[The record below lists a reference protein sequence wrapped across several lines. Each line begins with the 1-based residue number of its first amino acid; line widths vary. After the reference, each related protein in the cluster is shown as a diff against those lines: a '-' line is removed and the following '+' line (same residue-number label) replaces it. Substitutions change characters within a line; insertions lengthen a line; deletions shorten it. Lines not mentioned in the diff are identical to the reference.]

1 MDLIILI
8 KCYHYMHE
16 CPQREIEENAMK
28 TAVVTDTA
36 SYLTPEQIKKY
47 NITVLP
53 ITVILGDKQ
62 YKETEELTD
71 DKFYDYLAN
80 EPELPT
86 TAQVSMGQ
94 IQEAYDRLVSEGYD
108 TIISIHLSLGIT
120 SFMDN
125 LRMFVKEYDKAKVYP
140 FDSMAASAAEADLVM
155 LAGDLAQKNVDPE
168 EIVKQLSDLR
178 DSTDIYFAVNDLKHL
193 SRTGRLSNHSAII
206 GSLLD
211 VKPLLTFKDGKIYAI
226 GKERTM
232 RRAYRMIQTEIQKYA
247 DAHPDWKLHITVVD
261 SNNRELL
268 DKWVTDFQENFPEAR
283 VSKSHLG
290 PAISVHTGEKTM
302 GVVWDKDFLDEN

>member
-1 MDLIILI
+1 
-8 KCYHYMHE
+8 MHGSVQWE
-16 CPQREIEENAMK
+16 KEEKLMK

-71 DKFYDYLAN
+71 EKFYDYLRN
-80 EPELPT
+80 EKELPT

-94 IQEAYDRLVSEGYD
+94 IQEAYDRLVDQGYD
-108 TIISIHLSLGIT
+108 NIISIHLSLGIT

-155 LAGDLAQKNVDPE
+155 LAGSMAQKGIDPE
-168 EIVKQLSDLR
+168 KILIKLDDLR
-178 DSTDIYFAVNDLKHL
+178 ASTDIYFAVNDLKHL
-193 SRTGRLSNHSAII
+193 SRTGRLSNRSAII

-211 VKPLLTFKDGKIYAI
+211 VKPLLTFKDGKIFAI
-226 GKERTM
+226 AKERTM
-232 RRAYRMIQTEIQKYA
+232 HRAYRMISLEIQKYA
-247 DAHPDWKLHITVVD
+247 EKHPDWKLHITVVD
-261 SNNRELL
+261 SNNREMLE
-268 DKWVTDFQENFPEAR
+268 KWSSEFAETFPQAR
-283 VSKSHLG
+283 VSTSHLG

-302 GVVWDKDFLDEN
+302 GVVWDKDMLDEN

>member
-1 MDLIILI
+1 
-8 KCYHYMHE
+8 
-16 CPQREIEENAMK
+16 MK

-36 SYLTPEQIKKY
+36 SYLTPEQIEKY

-71 DKFYDYLAN
+71 QKFYDYLRN

-94 IQEAYDRLVSEGYD
+94 IQQAYDRLVDEGYD

-125 LRMFVKEYDKAKVYP
+125 LRMFVRDYDKAKVYP

-155 LAGDLAQKNVDPE
+155 LAGTLAQKGVNPE
-168 EIVKQLSDLR
+168 KIVSELKDLR
-178 DSTDIYFAVNDLKHL
+178 DSTHILFAVNDLKHL

-211 VKPLLTFKDGKIYAI
+211 VKPLLTFKDGK
-226 GKERTM
+226 
-232 RRAYRMIQTEIQKYA
+232 
-247 DAHPDWKLHITVVD
+247 
-261 SNNRELL
+261 
-268 DKWVTDFQENFPEAR
+268 NFCYC
-283 VSKSHLG
+283 
-290 PAISVHTGEKTM
+290 
-302 GVVWDKDFLDEN
+302 

>member
-1 MDLIILI
+1 MIIS
-8 KCYHYMHE
+8 M
-16 CPQREIEENAMK
+16 RVRNDTTEEKLMK

-71 DKFYDYLAN
+71 QKFYDYLRN

-94 IQEAYDRLVSEGYD
+94 IQQAYDRLVDEGYD

-125 LRMFVKEYDKAKVYP
+125 LRMFVKDYDKAKVYP

-155 LAGDLAQKNVDPE
+155 LAGTLAQKGIDPE
-168 EIVKQLSDLR
+168 KIISELKDLR
-178 DSTDIYFAVNDLKHL
+178 DSTHILFAVNDLKHL

-211 VKPLLTFKDGKIYAI
+211 VKPLLTFKDGKIFAI
-226 GKERTM
+226 AKERTM
-232 RRAYRMIQTEIQKYA
+232 HRAFKMISTEIQKYVEQ
-247 DAHPDWKLHITVVD
+247 HPDWKLHITIVD
-261 SNNRELL
+261 SNNREMLT
-268 DKWVTDFQENFPEAR
+268 KWTEDFEQTFPMAR
-283 VSKSHLG
+283 ISQSHLG

-302 GVVWDKDFLDEN
+302 GVVWDKDFENEN

>member
-1 MDLIILI
+1 M
-8 KCYHYMHE
+8 E
-16 CPQREIEENAMK
+16 CTLWEKEKLMK

-36 SYLTPEQIKKY
+36 SYLTPAQIKKY

-53 ITVILGDKQ
+53 ITVILGNNQ

-71 DKFYDYLAN
+71 EKFYDYLRN

-94 IQEAYDRLVSEGYD
+94 IQEAYDRLVEEGYD

-125 LRMFVKEYDKAKVYP
+125 LRMFVKSYDKAKVYP

-155 LAGDLAQKNVDPE
+155 LAGSLAQKNVAPE
-168 EIVKQLSDLR
+168 TIMTKLEELR

-193 SRTGRLSNHSAII
+193 SRTGRLSNRSAII

-211 VKPLLTFKDGKIYAI
+211 VKPLLTFKDGKIFAI

-232 RRAYRMIQTEIQKYA
+232 HRAFRVISLEIQKYA
-247 DAHPDWKLHITVVD
+247 EEHPDWKLHITVVD
-261 SNNRELL
+261 SNNREMLT
-268 DKWVTDFQENFPEAR
+268 KWSTDFQDNFPEAR
-283 VSKSHLG
+283 VSTSHLG

-302 GVVWDKDFLDEN
+302 GVVWDKDFEDED

>member
-1 MDLIILI
+1 M
-8 KCYHYMHE
+8 KK
-16 CPQREIEENAMK
+16 RKNMK

-36 SYLTPEQIKKY
+36 SYLTPEQIKQY

-53 ITVILGDKQ
+53 ITVILGNEQ

-71 DKFYDYLAN
+71 QEFYDYLRN

-125 LRMFVKEYDKAKVYP
+125 LRMFVKDYDKAKVYP

-155 LAGDLAQKNVDPE
+155 LAGSMAQKGEDPE
-168 EIVKQLSDLR
+168 KIVAKMKELR

-193 SRTGRLSNHSAII
+193 SRTGRLSNRSAII

-211 VKPLLTFKDGKIYAI
+211 VKPLLTFKDGKIFAI

-232 RRAYRMIQTEIQKYA
+232 HRAFRVIALEIQKYT
-247 DAHPDWKLHITVVD
+247 DEHPDWKLHITVVD
-261 SNNRELL
+261 SNNREMLE
-268 DKWVTDFQENFPEAR
+268 KWSNDFQTNFPDAK
-283 VSKSHLG
+283 VSTSHLG

-302 GVVWDKDFLDEN
+302 GVVWDRDLLDEN

>member
-1 MDLIILI
+1 
-8 KCYHYMHE
+8 
-16 CPQREIEENAMK
+16 MK

-94 IQEAYDRLVSEGYD
+94 IQEAYDRLVAEGYD
-108 TIISIHLSLGIT
+108 TIISVHLSLGIT

-178 DSTDIYFAVNDLKHL
+178 DSTNIYFAVNDLKHL
-193 SRTGRLSNHSAII
+193 SRTGRLSNRSAII

-232 RRAYRMIQTEIQKYA
+232 RRAYRTIQTEIQKYT

-268 DKWVTDFQENFPEAR
+268 DKWVTDFQDNFPAAR
-283 VSKSHLG
+283 VSQSHLG

>member
-1 MDLIILI
+1 MQVCTQWE
-8 KCYHYMHE
+8 K
-16 CPQREIEENAMK
+16 EENLMK

-36 SYLTPEQIKKY
+36 SYLTPEQIQKY

-71 DKFYDYLAN
+71 EKFYGYMRN

-86 TAQVSMGQ
+86 TSQVSLGQ
-94 IQEAYDRLVSEGYD
+94 IQEAYDRLVDEGYD
-108 TIISIHLSLGIT
+108 SIISIHLSLGIT

-125 LRMFVKEYDKAKVYP
+125 LQMFVKTYDKARIYP
-140 FDSMAASAAEADLVM
+140 FDSMAASAAEADLCM
-155 LAGDLAQKNVDPE
+155 LAGSMAQKNIDPE
-168 EIVKQLSDLR
+168 LIVNKMTELR

-193 SRTGRLSNHSAII
+193 SRTGRLSNRSAII

-211 VKPLLTFKDGKIYAI
+211 VKPLLTFKDGKIFAI

-232 RRAYRMIQTEIQKYA
+232 HRAFRMISLEIQKYIEQ
-247 DAHPDWKLHITVVD
+247 HPDWNLHITVVD
-261 SNNRELL
+261 SNNREML
-268 DKWVTDFQENFPEAR
+268 DKWVLDFQEAFPKAR

-302 GVVWDKDFLDEN
+302 GVVWDKDFEDEN

>member
-1 MDLIILI
+1 
-8 KCYHYMHE
+8 
-16 CPQREIEENAMK
+16 MK

-53 ITVILGDKQ
+53 ITVILGNKQ

-71 DKFYDYLAN
+71 QEFFDYLRN
-80 EPELPT
+80 EKELPT
-86 TAQVSMGQ
+86 TSQVSMGQ
-94 IQEAYDRLVSEGYD
+94 IQEAYDRLVDEGYD

-125 LRMFVKEYDKAKVYP
+125 LRMFVKSYDRAKVYP
-140 FDSMAASAAEADLVM
+140 FDSMAASGAEADLVM
-155 LAGDLAQKNVDPE
+155 MAGLLAQQGVEPT
-168 EIVKQLSDLR
+168 EIIKRLENLR
-178 DSTDIYFAVNDLKHL
+178 DSTHILFAVDDLKHL

-206 GSLLD
+206 GSLLN

-226 GKERTM
+226 AKERTM
-232 RRAYRMIQTEIQKYA
+232 HRAYKMIATEIKKYTEE
-247 DAHPDWKLHITVVD
+247 HPDWNLHITIVD
-261 SNNRELL
+261 SNNREML
-268 DKWVTDFQENFPEAR
+268 DKWSNDFQNDFPKAR
-283 VSKSHLG
+283 ISKSHLG

-302 GVVWDKDFLDEN
+302 GVVWDKDFENEN

>member
-1 MDLIILI
+1 MQVCTQWE
-8 KCYHYMHE
+8 K
-16 CPQREIEENAMK
+16 EENLMK

-36 SYLTPEQIKKY
+36 SYLTPEQIQKY

-71 DKFYDYLAN
+71 EKFYGYMRN

-86 TAQVSMGQ
+86 TSQVSLGQ
-94 IQEAYDRLVSEGYD
+94 IQEAYDRLVDEGYD
-108 TIISIHLSLGIT
+108 SIISIHLSLGIT

-125 LRMFVKEYDKAKVYP
+125 LRMFVKTYDKARIYP
-140 FDSMAASAAEADLVM
+140 FDSMAASAAEADLCM
-155 LAGDLAQKNVDPE
+155 LAGSMAQKNIDPE
-168 EIVKQLSDLR
+168 LIVNKMTELR

-193 SRTGRLSNHSAII
+193 SRTGRLSNRSAII

-211 VKPLLTFKDGKIYAI
+211 VKPLLTFKDGKIFAI

-232 RRAYRMIQTEIQKYA
+232 HRAFRMISLEIQKYIEQ
-247 DAHPDWKLHITVVD
+247 HPDWNLHITVVD
-261 SNNRELL
+261 SNNREML
-268 DKWVTDFQENFPEAR
+268 DKWVLDFQEAFPKAR

-302 GVVWDKDFLDEN
+302 GVVWDKDFEDEN

>member
-1 MDLIILI
+1 
-8 KCYHYMHE
+8 MHE

-94 IQEAYDRLVSEGYD
+94 IQEAYDSLVSEGYD
-108 TIISIHLSLGIT
+108 TIISVHLSLGIT

-155 LAGDLAQKNVDPE
+155 LAGELAQKNVDPE

-178 DSTDIYFAVNDLKHL
+178 DSTNIYFAVNDLKHL
-193 SRTGRLSNHSAII
+193 SRTGRLSNRSAII

-232 RRAYRMIQTEIQKYA
+232 RRAYRTIQTEIQKYT

-268 DKWVTDFQENFPEAR
+268 DKWVTDFQENFPAAR
-283 VSKSHLG
+283 VSQSHLG

>member
-1 MDLIILI
+1 
-8 KCYHYMHE
+8 
-16 CPQREIEENAMK
+16 MK

-108 TIISIHLSLGIT
+108 TIISVHLSLGIT

-178 DSTDIYFAVNDLKHL
+178 DSTNIYFAVNDLKHL
-193 SRTGRLSNHSAII
+193 SRTGRLSNRSAII

-232 RRAYRMIQTEIQKYA
+232 RRAYRTIQTEIQKYT

-268 DKWVTDFQENFPEAR
+268 DKWVTDFQDNFPAAR
-283 VSKSHLG
+283 VSQSHLG

-302 GVVWDKDFLDEN
+302 GVVWDKDF

>member
-1 MDLIILI
+1 
-8 KCYHYMHE
+8 
-16 CPQREIEENAMK
+16 MK

-47 NITVLP
+47 NVTVLP

-71 DKFYDYLAN
+71 DKFYDYLRN

-94 IQEAYDRLVSEGYD
+94 IQEAYDRLVDEGYD

-125 LRMFVKEYDKAKVYP
+125 LRMFVKDYDKAKVYP

-155 LAGDLAQKNVDPE
+155 LAGKMALDGADPE
-168 EIVKQLSDLR
+168 LIMTKLADLR

-193 SRTGRLSNHSAII
+193 SRTGRLSNRSAII

-211 VKPLLTFKDGKIYAI
+211 VKPLLTFKDGKIFAI

-232 RRAYRMIQTEIQKYA
+232 HRAFRVIALEIQKYA
-247 DAHPDWKLHITVVD
+247 EQHPDYKIHITVVD
-261 SNNRELL
+261 SNNREML
-268 DKWVTDFQENFPEAR
+268 DKWANDFTEAIPDAR
-283 VSKSHLG
+283 ISTSHLG

-302 GVVWDKDFLDEN
+302 GVVWDKDFEDEN

>member
-1 MDLIILI
+1 
-8 KCYHYMHE
+8 MHGYT
-16 CPQREIEENAMK
+16 QWENEDNLMK

-36 SYLTPEQIKKY
+36 SYLTPEQIEKY

-71 DKFYDYLAN
+71 DKFYDYLRN

-94 IQEAYDRLVSEGYD
+94 IQEAYDRLVAEGYD
-108 TIISIHLSLGIT
+108 NIISIHLSLGIT

-125 LRMFVKEYDKAKVYP
+125 LRMFVKEYDKAKIYP

-155 LAGDLAQKNVDPE
+155 LAGTLAQQNVDPE
-168 EIVKQLSDLR
+168 VIVSKLEDLR
-178 DSTDIYFAVNDLKHL
+178 ASTDIYFAVDDLKHL
-193 SRTGRLSNHSAII
+193 SRTGRLSNRSAII
-206 GSLLD
+206 GNLLN

-226 GKERTM
+226 DKERTM
-232 RRAYRMIQTEIQKYA
+232 HRAFRMISLEIQKYA
-247 DAHPDWKLHITVVD
+247 DEHPDWNLHITVVD
-261 SNNRELL
+261 SNNREMLT
-268 DKWVTDFQENFPEAR
+268 KWADDFAEVFPEAR
-283 VSKSHLG
+283 VSQSHLG

-302 GVVWDKDFLDEN
+302 GVVWDKDFENEN

>member
-1 MDLIILI
+1 
-8 KCYHYMHE
+8 
-16 CPQREIEENAMK
+16 MK

-94 IQEAYDRLVSEGYD
+94 IQEAYDSLVSEGYD
-108 TIISIHLSLGIT
+108 TIISVHLSLGIT

-155 LAGDLAQKNVDPE
+155 LAGELAQKNVDPE

-178 DSTDIYFAVNDLKHL
+178 DSTNIYFAVNDLKHL
-193 SRTGRLSNHSAII
+193 SRTGRLSNRSAII

-232 RRAYRMIQTEIQKYA
+232 RRAYRTIQTEIQKYT

-268 DKWVTDFQENFPEAR
+268 DKWVTDFQENFPAAR
-283 VSKSHLG
+283 VSQSHLG

>member
-1 MDLIILI
+1 MIIS
-8 KCYHYMHE
+8 M
-16 CPQREIEENAMK
+16 RVRNDTTEEKLMK

-71 DKFYDYLAN
+71 QKFYDYLRN

-94 IQEAYDRLVSEGYD
+94 IQQAYDRLVDEGYD

-125 LRMFVKEYDKAKVYP
+125 LRMFVKDYDKAKVYP

-155 LAGDLAQKNVDPE
+155 LAGTLAQKGIDPE
-168 EIVKQLSDLR
+168 KIISELKDLR
-178 DSTDIYFAVNDLKHL
+178 DSTHILFAVNDLKHL

-211 VKPLLTFKDGKIYAI
+211 VKPLLTFKDGKIFAI
-226 GKERTM
+226 AKERTM
-232 RRAYRMIQTEIQKYA
+232 HRAFKMISTEIQKYVEQ
-247 DAHPDWKLHITVVD
+247 HPDWKLHITIVN
-261 SNNRELL
+261 SNNREMLT
-268 DKWVTDFQENFPEAR
+268 KWTEDFEQTFPMAR
-283 VSKSHLG
+283 ISQSHLG

-302 GVVWDKDFLDEN
+302 GVVWDKDFENEN

>member
-1 MDLIILI
+1 
-8 KCYHYMHE
+8 
-16 CPQREIEENAMK
+16 MK

-94 IQEAYDRLVSEGYD
+94 IQEAYDRLVAEGYD

-155 LAGDLAQKNVDPE
+155 LAGSLSQKDVDPE
-168 EIVKQLSDLR
+168 TIVKKLEELR

-211 VKPLLTFKDGKIYAI
+211 VKPLLTFKDGKIFAI

-232 RRAYRMIQTEIQKYA
+232 RRAYRMIQQEIQKYA

-261 SNNRELL
+261 SNNRELE
-268 DKWVTDFQENFPEAR
+268 DKWIADFQSNFPQAR

-302 GVVWDKDFLDEN
+302 GVVWDKDMLDEN

>member
-1 MDLIILI
+1 
-8 KCYHYMHE
+8 
-16 CPQREIEENAMK
+16 MK

-71 DKFYDYLAN
+71 QDFFDYLRN
-80 EPELPT
+80 KPELPT

-94 IQEAYDRLVSEGYD
+94 IQEAYDHLVDEGYD
-108 TIISIHLSLGIT
+108 TIISVHLSLGIT

-125 LRMFVKEYDKAKVYP
+125 LRMFVKSYDKAKVYP
-140 FDSMAASAAEADLVM
+140 FDSMAASAAEGDLVM
-155 LAGDLAQKNVDPE
+155 LAGLLAQKGTDPE
-168 EIVKQLSDLR
+168 EIMNQLTDLR
-178 DSTDIYFAVNDLKHL
+178 DSTDVYFAVNDLKHL
-193 SRTGRLSNHSAII
+193 SRTGRLSNRSAII

-211 VKPLLTFKDGKIYAI
+211 VKPLLTFKDGKIFAI

-232 RRAYRMIQTEIQKYA
+232 NRAFKTISLEIQKYMQE
-247 DAHPDWKLHITVVD
+247 HPDWKVHITVID
-261 SNNRELL
+261 SNNRETQK
-268 DKWVTDFQENFPEAR
+268 KWALNFGNNFPQAR
-283 VSKSHLG
+283 ISTSHLG

-302 GVVWDKDFLDEN
+302 GVVWDKDFENED

>member
-1 MDLIILI
+1 
-8 KCYHYMHE
+8 MHE
-16 CPQREIEENAMK
+16 CPQRETEENAMK

-94 IQEAYDRLVSEGYD
+94 IQEAYDRLVAEGYD
-108 TIISIHLSLGIT
+108 TIISVHLSLGIT

-155 LAGDLAQKNVDPE
+155 MAGDLAQKNVDPE

-178 DSTDIYFAVNDLKHL
+178 DSTNIYFAVNDLKHL
-193 SRTGRLSNHSAII
+193 SRTGRLSNRSAII

-232 RRAYRMIQTEIQKYA
+232 RRAYRTIQTEIQKYT

-268 DKWVTDFQENFPEAR
+268 DKWVTDFQDNFPAAR
-283 VSKSHLG
+283 VSQSHLG

-302 GVVWDKDFLDEN
+302 GVVWDKDF

>member
-1 MDLIILI
+1 
-8 KCYHYMHE
+8 MHGYT
-16 CPQREIEENAMK
+16 QWENEDNLMK

-36 SYLTPEQIKKY
+36 SYLTPEQIEKY
-47 NITVLP
+47 NVTVLP

-71 DKFYDYLAN
+71 DKFYDYLRN
-80 EPELPT
+80 ESDLPT
-86 TAQVSMGQ
+86 TSQVSLGQ
-94 IQEAYDRLVSEGYD
+94 IQEAYDRLVDEGYD

-125 LRMFVKEYDKAKVYP
+125 LRMFVKTYDRAKVYP
-140 FDSMAASAAEADLVM
+140 FDSMAASAAEADLVT
-155 LAGDLAQKNVDPE
+155 LAGSLAQKNVDPE
-168 EIVKQLSDLR
+168 KIVAKLETLR

-193 SRTGRLSNHSAII
+193 SRTGRLSNRTAII

-211 VKPLLTFKDGKIYAI
+211 VKPLLTFKDGKIFAI

-232 RRAYRMIQTEIQKYA
+232 HRAFRMISLEIQKYA
-247 DAHPDWKLHITVVD
+247 DEHPDWKLHITIVD
-261 SNNRELL
+261 SNNREMLE
-268 DKWVTDFQENFPEAR
+268 KWATDFAENFPNAR

-302 GVVWDKDFLDEN
+302 GVVWDRDLINED

>member
-1 MDLIILI
+1 
-8 KCYHYMHE
+8 
-16 CPQREIEENAMK
+16 MK

-47 NITVLP
+47 NVTVLP
-53 ITVILGDKQ
+53 ITVILGKNQ

-71 DKFYDYLAN
+71 DKFYDYLRN

-94 IQEAYDRLVSEGYD
+94 IQEAYDRLVAEGYD

-125 LRMFVKEYDKAKVYP
+125 LRMFVQSYDKAKVYP

-155 LAGDLAQKNVDPE
+155 LAGKLAQENVAPDA
-168 EIVKQLSDLR
+168 IVEKLKDLR

-193 SRTGRLSNHSAII
+193 SRTGRLSNRSAII

-211 VKPLLTFKDGKIYAI
+211 VKPLLTFKDGKIFAI
-226 GKERTM
+226 AKERTM
-232 RRAYRMIQTEIQKYA
+232 HRAFRMISLKIQKYSE
-247 DAHPDWKLHITVVD
+247 AHPDWKIHITVVD
-261 SNNRELL
+261 SNNREMLE
-268 DKWVTDFQENFPEAR
+268 KWATNFQENFPDAR

-302 GVVWDKDFLDEN
+302 GVVWDKDFENAD

>member
-1 MDLIILI
+1 
-8 KCYHYMHE
+8 
-16 CPQREIEENAMK
+16 MK

-94 IQEAYDRLVSEGYD
+94 IQEAYDRLVAEGYD
-108 TIISIHLSLGIT
+108 TIISVHLSLGIT

-155 LAGDLAQKNVDPE
+155 MAGDLAQKNVDPE

-178 DSTDIYFAVNDLKHL
+178 DSTNIYFAVNDLKHL
-193 SRTGRLSNHSAII
+193 SRTGRLSNRSAII

-232 RRAYRMIQTEIQKYA
+232 RRAYRTIQTEIQKYT

-268 DKWVTDFQENFPEAR
+268 DKWVTDFQENFPAAR
-283 VSKSHLG
+283 VSQSHLG

>member
-1 MDLIILI
+1 
-8 KCYHYMHE
+8 MHE
-16 CPQREIEENAMK
+16 YNVTGKRGKLMK

-36 SYLTPEQIKKY
+36 SYLTPEQIKQY

-71 DKFYDYLAN
+71 QKFYDYLRN

-94 IQEAYDRLVSEGYD
+94 IQEAYDHLIDEGYD

-125 LRMFVKEYDKAKVYP
+125 LRMFVKSYDKAKVYP
-140 FDSMAASAAEADLVM
+140 FDSMAASAAEADLCM
-155 LAGDLAQKNVDPE
+155 LAASMVQQGIEPEKIIDEMKN
-168 EIVKQLSDLR
+168 LR

-193 SRTGRLSNHSAII
+193 SRTGRLSNRSAII

-211 VKPLLTFKDGKIYAI
+211 VKPLLTFEDGKIFAI
-226 GKERTM
+226 AKERTM
-232 RRAYRMIQTEIQKYA
+232 HRAYKMISSKIQKYLEE
-247 DAHPDWKLHITVVD
+247 HPDWSVHVTVVD
-261 SNNRELL
+261 SNNREMLQ
-268 DKWVTDFQENFPEAR
+268 KWSTSFQTDFPSVR
-283 VSKSHLG
+283 VSTSHLG

-302 GVVWDKDFLDEN
+302 GVVWDKDFKNDN

>member
-1 MDLIILI
+1 
-8 KCYHYMHE
+8 
-16 CPQREIEENAMK
+16 MK

-36 SYLTPEQIKKY
+36 SYLTPEQIEKY

-71 DKFYDYLAN
+71 QKFYDYLRN

-94 IQEAYDRLVSEGYD
+94 IQQAYDRLVDEGYD

-125 LRMFVKEYDKAKVYP
+125 LRMFVRDYDKAKVYP

-155 LAGDLAQKNVDPE
+155 LAGTLAQKGVNPE
-168 EIVKQLSDLR
+168 KIVSELKDLR
-178 DSTDIYFAVNDLKHL
+178 DSTHILFAVNDLKHL

-211 VKPLLTFKDGKIYAI
+211 VKPLLTFKDGKIFAI
-226 GKERTM
+226 AKERTM
-232 RRAYRMIQTEIQKYA
+232 HRAFKMISTEIQKYVEQ
-247 DAHPDWKLHITVVD
+247 HPDWKLHITIVD
-261 SNNRELL
+261 SNNREMLT
-268 DKWVTDFQENFPEAR
+268 KWTEDFKQAFPMAR
-283 VSKSHLG
+283 ISQSHLG

-302 GVVWDKDFLDEN
+302 GVVWDKDFEYEN

>member
-1 MDLIILI
+1 
-8 KCYHYMHE
+8 
-16 CPQREIEENAMK
+16 MK

-62 YKETEELTD
+62 YKETEKLTD
-71 DKFYDYLAN
+71 QKFYDYLRN

-94 IQEAYDRLVSEGYD
+94 IQQAYDRLVDEGYD

-125 LRMFVKEYDKAKVYP
+125 LRMFVKDYDKAKVYP

-155 LAGDLAQKNVDPE
+155 LAGTLAQKGIDPE
-168 EIVKQLSDLR
+168 KIISELKDLR
-178 DSTDIYFAVNDLKHL
+178 DSTHILFAVNDLKHL

-211 VKPLLTFKDGKIYAI
+211 VKPLLTFKDGKIFAI
-226 GKERTM
+226 AKERTM
-232 RRAYRMIQTEIQKYA
+232 HRAFKMISTEIQKYVEQ
-247 DAHPDWKLHITVVD
+247 HPDWKLHITIVD
-261 SNNRELL
+261 SNNREMLT
-268 DKWVTDFQENFPEAR
+268 KWTEDFEQTFPMAR
-283 VSKSHLG
+283 ISQSHLG

-302 GVVWDKDFLDEN
+302 GVVWDKDFENEN

>member
-1 MDLIILI
+1 
-8 KCYHYMHE
+8 
-16 CPQREIEENAMK
+16 MK

-36 SYLTPEQIKKY
+36 SYLTPEQIEKY
-47 NITVLP
+47 NVTVLP

-71 DKFYDYLAN
+71 DKFYDYLRN

-86 TAQVSMGQ
+86 TSQVSLGQ
-94 IQEAYDRLVSEGYD
+94 IQEAYDRLVDEGYD

-125 LRMFVKEYDKAKVYP
+125 LRMFVKTYDRAKIYP

-155 LAGDLAQKNVDPE
+155 LAGSLAQQNVDPE
-168 EIVKQLSDLR
+168 KIISKLEDLR

-193 SRTGRLSNHSAII
+193 SRTGRLSNRSAII

-211 VKPLLTFKDGKIYAI
+211 VKPLLTFKDGKIFAI

-232 RRAYRMIQTEIQKYA
+232 HRAFRMISLEIQKYA
-247 DAHPDWKLHITVVD
+247 EEHPDWNIHITVVD
-261 SNNRELL
+261 SNNREMLE
-268 DKWVTDFQENFPEAR
+268 KWATAFAGNFPEAR

-302 GVVWDKDFLDEN
+302 GVVWDKDFENED

>member
-1 MDLIILI
+1 MQVCI
-8 KCYHYMHE
+8 H
-16 CPQREIEENAMK
+16 REKRGRLMK

-71 DKFYDYLAN
+71 DKFYDYLRN

-86 TAQVSMGQ
+86 TSQVSLGQ
-94 IQEAYDRLVSEGYD
+94 IQEAYDRLVDEGYD

-125 LRMFVKEYDKAKVYP
+125 LRMFVKTYDRATIYP
-140 FDSMAASAAEADLVM
+140 FDSMAASAAEADLCM
-155 LAGDLAQKNVDPE
+155 LAGSMAQKDIDPE
-168 EIVKQLSDLR
+168 VIVSKLTELR
-178 DSTDIYFAVNDLKHL
+178 ESTDIYFAVNDLKHL
-193 SRTGRLSNHSAII
+193 SRTGRLSNRSAII

-211 VKPLLTFKDGKIYAI
+211 VKPLLTFKDGKIFAI

-232 RRAYRMIQTEIQKYA
+232 HRAFRMISLEIQKYVEE
-247 DAHPDWKLHITVVD
+247 HPDYKLHITIVD
-261 SNNRELL
+261 SNNREMLA
-268 DKWVTDFQENFPEAR
+268 KWVNDFTEVFPDAR
-283 VSKSHLG
+283 ISQSHLG

-302 GVVWDKDFLDEN
+302 GVVWDKDLLNEN

>member
-1 MDLIILI
+1 
-8 KCYHYMHE
+8 
-16 CPQREIEENAMK
+16 MK

-36 SYLTPEQIKKY
+36 SYLTPEQIEKY

-71 DKFYDYLAN
+71 DKFYDYLRN

-94 IQEAYDRLVSEGYD
+94 IQEAYDRLVAEGYD
-108 TIISIHLSLGIT
+108 NIISIHLSLGIT

-125 LRMFVKEYDKAKVYP
+125 LRMFVKEYDKAKIYP

-155 LAGDLAQKNVDPE
+155 LAGTLAQQNVDPE
-168 EIVKQLSDLR
+168 VIVSKLEDLR
-178 DSTDIYFAVNDLKHL
+178 ASTDIYFAVDDLKHL
-193 SRTGRLSNHSAII
+193 SRTGRLSNRSAII
-206 GSLLD
+206 GNLLN

-226 GKERTM
+226 DKERTM
-232 RRAYRMIQTEIQKYA
+232 HRAFRMISLEIQKYA
-247 DAHPDWKLHITVVD
+247 DEHPDWNLHITVVD
-261 SNNRELL
+261 SNNREMLT
-268 DKWVTDFQENFPEAR
+268 KWADDFAEVFPEAR
-283 VSKSHLG
+283 VSQSHLG

-302 GVVWDKDFLDEN
+302 GVVWDKDFENEN

>member
-1 MDLIILI
+1 
-8 KCYHYMHE
+8 
-16 CPQREIEENAMK
+16 MK

-71 DKFYDYLAN
+71 QKFYDYLRN

-94 IQEAYDRLVSEGYD
+94 IQQAYDRLVDEGYD

-125 LRMFVKEYDKAKVYP
+125 LRMFVKDYDKAKVYP

-155 LAGDLAQKNVDPE
+155 LAGTLAQKGIDPE
-168 EIVKQLSDLR
+168 KIISELKDLR
-178 DSTDIYFAVNDLKHL
+178 DSTHILFAVNDLKHL

-211 VKPLLTFKDGKIYAI
+211 VKPLLTFKDGKIFAI
-226 GKERTM
+226 AKERTM
-232 RRAYRMIQTEIQKYA
+232 HRAFKMISTEIQKYVEQ
-247 DAHPDWKLHITVVD
+247 HPDWKLHITIVD
-261 SNNRELL
+261 SNNREMLT
-268 DKWVTDFQENFPEAR
+268 KWTEDFEQTFPMAR
-283 VSKSHLG
+283 ISQSHLG

-302 GVVWDKDFLDEN
+302 GVVWDKDFENEN

>member
-1 MDLIILI
+1 
-8 KCYHYMHE
+8 
-16 CPQREIEENAMK
+16 MK

-36 SYLTPEQIKKY
+36 SYLTPAQIKKY

-53 ITVILGDKQ
+53 ITVILGNNQ

-71 DKFYDYLAN
+71 EKFYDYLRN

-94 IQEAYDRLVSEGYD
+94 IQEAYDRLVEEGYD

-125 LRMFVKEYDKAKVYP
+125 LRMFVKSYDKAKVYP

-155 LAGDLAQKNVDPE
+155 LAGSLAQKNVAPE
-168 EIVKQLSDLR
+168 TIMTKLEELR
-178 DSTDIYFAVNDLKHL
+178 DSTNVYFAVNDLKHL
-193 SRTGRLSNHSAII
+193 SRTGRLSNRSAII

-211 VKPLLTFKDGKIYAI
+211 VKPLLTFKDGKIFAI

-232 RRAYRMIQTEIQKYA
+232 HRAFRVISLEI
-247 DAHPDWKLHITVVD
+247 
-261 SNNRELL
+261 
-268 DKWVTDFQENFPEAR
+268 
-283 VSKSHLG
+283 
-290 PAISVHTGEKTM
+290 
-302 GVVWDKDFLDEN
+302 

>member
-1 MDLIILI
+1 
-8 KCYHYMHE
+8 
-16 CPQREIEENAMK
+16 MK

-36 SYLTPEQIKKY
+36 SYLTPEQIEQY

-71 DKFYDYLAN
+71 KEFYDYLRN

-86 TAQVSMGQ
+86 TSQVSMFQ
-94 IQEAYDRLVSEGYD
+94 IQEAYDRLVAEGYD
-108 TIISIHLSLGIT
+108 NIISIHLSLGIT

-125 LRMFVKEYDKAKVYP
+125 LRMFVKTYDKANIYP
-140 FDSMAASAAEADLVM
+140 FDSMAASAAEADLCM
-155 LAGDLAQKNVDPE
+155 LAGSLAQKQVAPE
-168 EIVKQLSDLR
+168 EIVKRLEQLR
-178 DSTDIYFAVNDLKHL
+178 DSTDILFAVNDLKHL

-211 VKPLLTFKDGKIYAI
+211 VKPLLTFKDGKIFAI
-226 GKERTM
+226 AKERTM
-232 RRAYRMIQTEIQKYA
+232 HRAFKAISTKIKAYIAE
-247 DAHPDWKLHITVVD
+247 HPDWSVHITVVD

-268 DKWVTDFQENFPEAR
+268 EKWAQDFQTEFPNAR
-283 VSKSHLG
+283 VSTSHLG

-302 GVVWDKDFLDEN
+302 GVVWDKDFENEN

>member
-1 MDLIILI
+1 
-8 KCYHYMHE
+8 
-16 CPQREIEENAMK
+16 MK

-47 NITVLP
+47 NVTVLP

-71 DKFYDYLAN
+71 AKFYDYLRN

-94 IQEAYDRLVSEGYD
+94 IEEAYDRLVSEGYD

-155 LAGDLAQKNVDPE
+155 LAGSLAQKDVDPE
-168 EIVKQLSDLR
+168 VIMSKLSDLR
-178 DSTDIYFAVNDLKHL
+178 DSTQVYFAVDDLKHL
-193 SRTGRLSNHSAII
+193 SRTGRLSNRSAII
-206 GSLLD
+206 GSLLN

-226 GKERTM
+226 DKERTM
-232 RRAYRMIQTEIQKYA
+232 HRAFRMISLEIQKYA
-247 DAHPDWKLHITVVD
+247 EEHPDWKLHITIVD
-261 SNNRELL
+261 SNNREMLA
-268 DKWVTDFQENFPEAR
+268 KWSNDFAEVFPQAR
-283 VSKSHLG
+283 ISQSHLG

-302 GVVWDKDFLDEN
+302 GVVWDKDFENEN

>member
-1 MDLIILI
+1 
-8 KCYHYMHE
+8 
-16 CPQREIEENAMK
+16 MK

-47 NITVLP
+47 NVTVLP
-53 ITVILGDKQ
+53 ITVILGKNQ

-71 DKFYDYLAN
+71 DKFYDYLRN

-94 IQEAYDRLVSEGYD
+94 IQEAYDRLVAEGYD

-125 LRMFVKEYDKAKVYP
+125 LRMFVQSYDKAKVYP

-155 LAGDLAQKNVDPE
+155 LAGKLAQENVAPDA
-168 EIVKQLSDLR
+168 IVEKLKDLR

-193 SRTGRLSNHSAII
+193 SRTGRLSNRSAII

-211 VKPLLTFKDGKIYAI
+211 VKPLLTFKDGKIFAI
-226 GKERTM
+226 AKERTM
-232 RRAYRMIQTEIQKYA
+232 HRAFRMISLKIQKYA
-247 DAHPDWKLHITVVD
+247 EAHPDWKIHITVVD
-261 SNNRELL
+261 SNNREMLE
-268 DKWVTDFQENFPEAR
+268 KWATNFQENFPDAR

-302 GVVWDKDFLDEN
+302 GVVWDKDFENADQNYDLC

>member
-1 MDLIILI
+1 
-8 KCYHYMHE
+8 
-16 CPQREIEENAMK
+16 MK

-36 SYLTPEQIKKY
+36 SYLTPEQIEKY
-47 NITVLP
+47 NVTVLP

-62 YKETEELTD
+62 NKETEELTD
-71 DKFYDYLAN
+71 DKFYDYLRN

-86 TAQVSMGQ
+86 TSQVSLGQ
-94 IQEAYDRLVSEGYD
+94 IQEAYDRLVDEGYD

-125 LRMFVKEYDKAKVYP
+125 LRMFVKTYDRAKIYP

-155 LAGDLAQKNVDPE
+155 LAGSLAQQNIDPE
-168 EIVKQLSDLR
+168 EIVSKLEDLR
-178 DSTDIYFAVNDLKHL
+178 ESTDIYFAVNDLKHL
-193 SRTGRLSNHSAII
+193 SRTGRLSNRSAII

-211 VKPLLTFKDGKIYAI
+211 VKPLLTFKDGKIFAI

-232 RRAYRMIQTEIQKYA
+232 HRAFRMISLEIQKYA
-247 DAHPDWKLHITVVD
+247 EEHPDWKLHITVVD
-261 SNNRELL
+261 SNNREMLE
-268 DKWVTDFQENFPEAR
+268 KWATDFAVNFPEAR

-302 GVVWDKDFLDEN
+302 GVVWDKDFENED

>member
-1 MDLIILI
+1 MLSLYARI
-8 KCYHYMHE
+8 YA
-16 CPQREIEENAMK
+16 REKRGQLMK

-71 DKFYDYLAN
+71 DKFYDYLRN

-86 TAQVSMGQ
+86 TSQVSLGQ

-125 LRMFVKEYDKAKVYP
+125 LRMFVKTYDRAKVYP

-155 LAGDLAQKNVDPE
+155 MAGSMAQKNIAPE
-168 EIVKQLSDLR
+168 TIVTKLEELR
-178 DSTDIYFAVNDLKHL
+178 DSTDIFFAVDDLKHL
-193 SRTGRLSNHSAII
+193 SRTGRLSNRSAII
-206 GSLLD
+206 GNLLN
-211 VKPLLTFKDGKIYAI
+211 VKPLLTFKDGKFFAI
-226 GKERTM
+226 GKEWSM
-232 RRAYRMIQTEIQKYA
+232 HRAFRMISLEIQKYA
-247 DAHPDWKLHITVVD
+247 D
-261 SNNRELL
+261 
-268 DKWVTDFQENFPEAR
+268 
-283 VSKSHLG
+283 
-290 PAISVHTGEKTM
+290 
-302 GVVWDKDFLDEN
+302 

>member
-1 MDLIILI
+1 
-8 KCYHYMHE
+8 
-16 CPQREIEENAMK
+16 MK

-53 ITVILGDKQ
+53 ITVILGDQQ

-71 DKFYDYLAN
+71 EKFFDYLRN

-94 IQEAYDRLVSEGYD
+94 IQEAYDRLVAEGYD
-108 TIISIHLSLGIT
+108 TIISVHLSLGIT

-125 LRMFVKEYDKAKVYP
+125 LRMFVKSYDKAKVYP
-140 FDSMAASAAEADLVM
+140 FDSMAASAAEADLAL
-155 LAGDLAQKNVDPE
+155 LAGSLAQKNVDPE
-168 EIVKQLSDLR
+168 EIVAKMKELR

-193 SRTGRLSNHSAII
+193 SRTGRLSNRSAII

-226 GKERTM
+226 AKERTM
-232 RRAYRMIQTEIQKYA
+232 HRAFRMIQLEIQKYA
-247 DAHPDWKLHITVVD
+247 EEHPDWNVHITVVD

-268 DKWVTDFQENFPEAR
+268 EKWALDFESAFPEAR

-302 GVVWDKDFLDEN
+302 GVVWDKDFEDEN

>member
-1 MDLIILI
+1 
-8 KCYHYMHE
+8 
-16 CPQREIEENAMK
+16 MK

-47 NITVLP
+47 NVTVLP
-53 ITVILGDKQ
+53 ITVILGKNQ

-71 DKFYDYLAN
+71 DKFYDYLRN

-94 IQEAYDRLVSEGYD
+94 IQEAYDRLVAEGYD

-125 LRMFVKEYDKAKVYP
+125 LRMFVQSYDKAKVYP

-155 LAGDLAQKNVDPE
+155 LAGKLAQENVAPDA
-168 EIVKQLSDLR
+168 IVEKLKDLR

-193 SRTGRLSNHSAII
+193 SRTGRLSNRSAII

-211 VKPLLTFKDGKIYAI
+211 VKPLLTFKDGKIFAI
-226 GKERTM
+226 AKERTM
-232 RRAYRMIQTEIQKYA
+232 HRAFRMISLKIQKYA
-247 DAHPDWKLHITVVD
+247 EAHPDWKIHITVVD
-261 SNNRELL
+261 SNNREMLE
-268 DKWVTDFQENFPEAR
+268 KWATNFQENFPDAR

-302 GVVWDKDFLDEN
+302 GVVWDKDFENAD

>member
-1 MDLIILI
+1 
-8 KCYHYMHE
+8 
-16 CPQREIEENAMK
+16 MK
-28 TAVVTDTA
+28 IAVVTDTA
-36 SYLTPEQIKKY
+36 SYLTPAQIKKY

-53 ITVILGDKQ
+53 ITVILGNKQ

-71 DKFYDYLAN
+71 EKFYDYLRN

-94 IQEAYDRLVSEGYD
+94 IQEAYDRLVEEGYD

-125 LRMFVKEYDKAKVYP
+125 LRMFVKSYDKAKVYP

-155 LAGDLAQKNVDPE
+155 LAGSLAQKNTDPE
-168 EIVKQLSDLR
+168 EIISELETLR

-211 VKPLLTFKDGKIYAI
+211 VKPLLTFKDGKIFAI

-232 RRAYRMIQTEIQKYA
+232 NRAFKQISTQIKKCTDE
-247 DAHPDWKLHITVVD
+247 HPDWNLHITVVD
-261 SNNRELL
+261 SNNREML
-268 DKWVTDFQENFPEAR
+268 DKWSTAFQDNFPEAR
-283 VSKSHLG
+283 VSTSHLG

-302 GVVWDKDFLDEN
+302 GVVWDKDFADED